1 LQTGGYVAE
10 DIATQLEAIVAK
22 RGAAYIRES
31 SDEQGEGF
39 SPGAQRK
46 KIYDWAQENGIEIIG
61 EYCDLHSAWR
71 KSEARPEFQRL
82 MSDAAKGMFDVVL
95 VFHTSRFARN
105 QSESRRY
112 KQLLRERLNIQVISV
127 SQPLGDDPSEPSSFL
142 AESINEMF
150 DEYYLVSLSF
160 WTRSGLAE
168 KARQGHLVGLL
179 PWGYV
184 RDEKT
189 KLAVPHP
196 WRAPLVPQMFER
208 YDTGQESDR
217 SLAAWLN
224 AKGARTARGQKA
236 ELYAAYAA
244 SDAWRGRH
252 LSLPA
257 LLFLTT
263 TDARAAKFL
272 SALARALSHGPR
284 QHGRRAFVAGAA
296 GITWAPGRLLGEACL
311 ADLDGNVGLT
321 LTDTLSAARA
331 PYEQALAYR
340 QQQAD
345 AEEARRRELH
355 DDPEAMLK
363 FLADYAYAL
372 SAYTQAL
379 GATGERAVE
388 LLRASSSTP
397 TQDEREALSAIA
409 RELNHAL
416 PESRANDLPSPSAAV
431 REAIALLIEHYR
443 ATQSQQVKTLASR
456 HGVGPSLRRAGD
468 VLREDGLL
476 DHALRSRLPDDA
488 GHDAASRDEQHER
501 QVAYLGWREQAARRL
516 ARGAGALGRLT
527 HRAEDFYGQLDQER
541 LRVCGRCGETIY
553 PPARHTGSFDYA
565 DSPSCHYCREP
576 HATKPYTPTSTTR
589 TEARNTHEQRL

>member
-1 LQTGGYVAE
+1 MQDQDTAIASATLTPSPTGLQTGGYVAE

-31 SDEQGEGF
+31 SEEQGEGF

-150 DEYYLVSLSF
+150 DEYYSVSLSF

-196 WRAPLVPQMFER
+196 WRAPLVLHMFER

-217 SLAAWLN
+217 ALAAWLN
-224 AKGARTARGQKA
+224 AKGARTARDRDFCADTVRDMLRNAAYCGYVSGQRDTAKTIKGLHEPIVPEDLFDRVQERRAYKAKVKQPSPPSDEYLLSKLLRCERCGARMHGNRGSRPPVRRYLCSGRRHGHGCEQPITKA
-236 ELYAAYAA
+236 EPLESQLADWLRAFQPDEHLRAIVLDTITQQANQEGAGPDRRAELAEQLRRLQDLFVLGDLTKAQYVMRRQAVQDELERLTPPADPQLSEAEQVLTDFSSFWEREHAPAERHRLLATLFEQVWQDDGRVVAIKPQPAFAAYFQAYC
-244 SDAWRGRH
+244 
-252 LSLPA
+252 
-257 LLFLTT
+257 
-263 TDARAAKFL
+263 
-272 SALARALSHGPR
+272 
-284 QHGRRAFVAGAA
+284 QHGE
-296 GITWAPGRLLGEACL
+296 PP
-311 ADLDGNVGLT
+311 LDT
-321 LTDTLSAARA
+321 MRC
-331 PYEQALAYR
+331 Q
-340 QQQAD
+340 
-345 AEEARRRELH
+345 
-355 DDPEAMLK
+355 
-363 FLADYAYAL
+363 
-372 SAYTQAL
+372 
-379 GATGERAVE
+379 
-388 LLRASSSTP
+388 
-397 TQDEREALSAIA
+397 ERERRDSNP
-409 RELNHAL
+409 RPL
-416 PESRANDLPSPSAAV
+416 P
-431 REAIALLIEHYR
+431 
-443 ATQSQQVKTLASR
+443 
-456 HGVGPSLRRAGD
+456 
-468 VLREDGLL
+468 
-476 DHALRSRLPDDA
+476 
-488 GHDAASRDEQHER
+488 
-501 QVAYLGWREQAARRL
+501 
-516 ARGAGALGRLT
+516 
-527 HRAEDFYGQLDQER
+527 
-541 LRVCGRCGETIY
+541 
-553 PPARHTGSFDYA
+553 
-565 DSPSCHYCREP
+565 
-576 HATKPYTPTSTTR
+576 
-589 TEARNTHEQRL
+589 